1 MLKFHVRVP
10 FQTLSSS
17 FHIYSTSQTF
27 QKASHS
33 HCPYF
38 SISSVSLRRIRKYGD
53 TFCIAVTLIT
63 PRQTFNPRS
72 WNLINSSNTV
82 VNYTAY
88 VLSDAASKF
97 IIYRIEE
104 SFPGV
109 LERIKILSA
118 AEHIRSAP
126 HARRA
131 LAWLIMQTYI
141 RRGRETERRFANF
154 RGIILFRFTQRW
166 IRFYFID
173 LNLAFF
179 QVDLSLV

>member
-118 AEHIRSAP
+118 AEHIRS
-126 HARRA
+126 
-131 LAWLIMQTYI
+131 I
-141 RRGRETERRFANF
+141 RSACTSCFSMIDNADVYTKRERDREKVREFSRNNTIQVYSTLDTF
-154 RGIILFRFTQRW
+154 LFHR
-166 IRFYFID
+166 
-173 LNLAFF
+173 
-179 QVDLSLV
+179 S